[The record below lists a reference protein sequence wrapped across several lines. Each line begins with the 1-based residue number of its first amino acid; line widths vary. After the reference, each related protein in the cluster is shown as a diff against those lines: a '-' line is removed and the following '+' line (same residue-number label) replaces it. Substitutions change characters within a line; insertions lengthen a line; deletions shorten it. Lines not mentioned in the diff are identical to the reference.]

1 MDDNKLRF
9 GVGVLVIAAI
19 GLGIILTFLFGAFP
33 TVLNREYEL
42 LVEFPSAEG
51 VSTNKP
57 VLRDGV
63 RIGRVT
69 EITLL
74 EKEGVLLRLG
84 MDDNR
89 KLSHEYIPRIGTGSV
104 ITGDATLEFV
114 RADEPQLAVI
124 FPTPEDQQLISQQFT
139 DGEYVRY
146 GYKATD
152 PFSMLFDMEGD
163 LLGTMES
170 IRRAADSLQ
179 QAGQGFN
186 TMVQNIEQRI
196 GGTDEKFGM
205 VTDEAVAALEEFQ
218 GAMRDARSLLGD
230 PEMQADLK
238 RAVDELPK
246 VLDEAQAT
254 LQSFERAGN
263 QFEKVG
269 TEAES
274 TVKNVNE
281 AVDIVRGAAKNAEK
295 TFASAEKTVQNLE
308 QFTEPL
314 GERGEELVAQVL
326 QTLRSVDGAL
336 TEVRTFSAA
345 LNNNDGTLRRLLED
359 DEIYYSIRRVIA
371 NVEQASA
378 KIRPI
383 MDDVRIFTD
392 KIARDP
398 REIGLRG
405 AITRRPSGMG
415 LK

>member
-1 MDDNKLRF
+1 MK
-9 GVGVLVIAAI
+9 
-19 GLGIILTFLFGAFP
+19 
-33 TVLNREYEL
+33 
-42 LVEFPSAEG
+42 S
-51 VSTNKP
+51 
-57 VLRDGV
+57 
-63 RIGRVT
+63 
-69 EITLL
+69 
-74 EKEGVLLRLG
+74 
-84 MDDNR
+84 
-89 KLSHEYIPRIGTGSV
+89 
-104 ITGDATLEFV
+104 
-114 RADEPQLAVI
+114 LA
-124 FPTPEDQQLISQQFT
+124 
-139 DGEYVRY
+139 
-146 GYKATD
+146 
-152 PFSMLFDMEGD
+152 
-163 LLGTMES
+163 
-170 IRRAADSLQ
+170 
-179 QAGQGFN
+179 
-186 TMVQNIEQRI
+186 
-196 GGTDEKFGM
+196 M

-246 VLDEAQAT
+246 VLDEAQLT

-269 TEAES
+269 SEAES

>member
-51 VSTNKP
+51 VSTNTP

-69 EITLL
+69 DITLL

-114 RADEPQLAVI
+114 RADEQQLAVI
-124 FPTPEDQQLISQQFT
+124 FPTPEDRQLISQQFT

-170 IRRAADSLQ
+170 IRRAGRFPP
-179 QAGQGFN
+179 AGRR
-186 TMVQNIEQRI
+186 RI
-196 GGTDEKFGM
+196 
-205 VTDEAVAALEEFQ
+205 Q
-218 GAMRDARSLLGD
+218 H
-230 PEMQADLK
+230 
-238 RAVDELPK
+238 
-246 VLDEAQAT
+246 
-254 LQSFERAGN
+254 
-263 QFEKVG
+263 
-269 TEAES
+269 
-274 TVKNVNE
+274 
-281 AVDIVRGAAKNAEK
+281 
-295 TFASAEKTVQNLE
+295 
-308 QFTEPL
+308 
-314 GERGEELVAQVL
+314 
-326 QTLRSVDGAL
+326 DGAKSRA
-336 TEVRTFSAA
+336 E
-345 LNNNDGTLRRLLED
+345 DRRN
-359 DEIYYSIRRVIA
+359 R
-371 NVEQASA
+371 
-378 KIRPI
+378 
-383 MDDVRIFTD
+383 
-392 KIARDP
+392 
-398 REIGLRG
+398 
-405 AITRRPSGMG
+405 
-415 LK
+415 